1 MRAGVRQSVRV
12 WRNLRVASVAVLAA
26 TLAAAIMPAV
36 AEEWPTRPVTMVVT
50 FPAGSGSDVLARIL
64 GARLSEILGQQV
76 IIENVGGGGGM
87 TGANRVARAAPDGY
101 QFVLGGTD
109 TFAQSQTLY
118 KKPIYNAMTDFA
130 PVALIVEQ
138 PFLLVSR
145 NDLPAGN
152 LTEFI
157 AYTRANQAKMQYG
170 SAGPASGS
178 NLTCTY
184 LNSAIGVSV
193 TTVPYRGAPEGL
205 QDLIAGRIDYYCP
218 VIAAAI
224 GQIQNKTIKAIAILS
239 RNRSPTLPALASAH
253 EQGLID
259 FEANYWNAF
268 FLPKGTP
275 ASIVAKLHD
284 AAVATIDSP
293 AVQARLKVF
302 GLTVVAPDR
311 RSPNYLKQF
320 VTSEIKKWSEP
331 VKASGVSL
339 D

>member
-1 MRAGVRQSVRV
+1 MRGIRSIVAG
-12 WRNLRVASVAVLAA
+12 AA
-26 TLAAAIMPAV
+26 LAAAVVPA
-36 AEEWPTRPVTMVVT
+36 AAQDWPTRPVTMVVT
-50 FPAGSGSDVLARIL
+50 YPAGSGSDVLARIL
-64 GARLSEILGQQV
+64 GPRLSEILGQQV

-87 TGANRVARAAPDGY
+87 TGAYRVARAAPDGY

-118 KKPIYNAMTDFA
+118 KHPPYNAMTDFA

-145 NDLPAGN
+145 KDLPAAN
-152 LTEFI
+152 LPEFI
-157 AYTRANQAKMQYG
+157 AYTKANQAKMQYG

-184 LNSAIGVSV
+184 LNAAIGVNV
-193 TTVPYRGAPEGL
+193 TPVPYRGAPEGL
-205 QDLIAGRIDYYCP
+205 QDVIAGRIDYYCP

-224 GQIQNKTIKAIAILS
+224 GHIGNRTMKAIAILS
-239 RNRSPTLPALASAH
+239 RNRSPALPALASAH

-259 FEANYWNAF
+259 FEATYWNAF

-275 ASIVAKLHD
+275 APIVRKLHD

-293 AVQARLKVF
+293 SVQARLKVF
-302 GLTVVAPDR
+302 GLTVVAPER
-311 RSPNYLKQF
+311 RSPDYLQRF
-320 VTSEIKKWSEP
+320 VASEIEKWSGP

>member
-1 MRAGVRQSVRV
+1 MSHIRSV
-12 WRNLRVASVAVLAA
+12 VLGAA
-26 TLAAAIMPAV
+26 LAAAIMPAA
-36 AEEWPTRPVTMVVT
+36 AENWPTRPVTMVVT

-76 IIENVGGGGGM
+76 VIENVGGGGGM
-87 TGANRVARAAPDGY
+87 TGAYRVARAAPDGY

-118 KKPIYNAMTDFA
+118 KRPLYDALTDFV
-130 PVALIVEQ
+130 PVALMVEQ

-152 LTEFI
+152 LAEFI
-157 AYTRANQAKMQYG
+157 AYAKTNQAKMQYG

-184 LNSAIGVSV
+184 LNSAIGVTV
-193 TTVPYRGAPEGL
+193 TPVPYRGAPEGL
-205 QDLIAGRIDYYCP
+205 QDVIAGRIDYYCP
-218 VIAAAI
+218 VVAAAI
-224 GQIQNKTIKAIAILS
+224 GQIRNNTMKAIAILS
-239 RNRSPTLPALASAH
+239 RNRSPALPSLASAH
-253 EQGLID
+253 EQGLVD

-275 ASIVAKLHD
+275 APIVEKLHD
-284 AAVATIDSP
+284 AAVATIDTP
-293 AVQARLKVF
+293 AVQARLQVF
-302 GLTVVAPDR
+302 GLTVVAADR
-311 RSPNYLKQF
+311 RSRDYLKQF
-320 VTSEIKKWSEP
+320 VTAEIKKWSDP

>member
-1 MRAGVRQSVRV
+1 MSSIKSIVAG
-12 WRNLRVASVAVLAA
+12 AVLAA
-26 TLAAAIMPAV
+26 ANMPAAAQD
-36 AEEWPTRPVTMVVT
+36 WPTRPVTMVVT

-64 GARLSEILGQQV
+64 GSRLSEILGQQV

-87 TGANRVARAAPDGY
+87 TGAYRVARAAPDGY

-109 TFAQSQTLY
+109 TFAQSQALY
-118 KKPIYNAMTDFA
+118 KNPPYDAKTDFA

-145 NDLPAGN
+145 NDLPADN
-152 LTEFI
+152 LPEFM
-157 AYTRANQAKMQYG
+157 AYTRTNQAKMQYG

-184 LNSAIGVSV
+184 LNSAIGVTV
-193 TTVPYRGAPEGL
+193 TPVPYRGAPEGL
-205 QDLIAGRIDYYCP
+205 QDVIAGRIDYYCP

-224 GQIQNKTIKAIAILS
+224 GHIGNRTMKAIAILS
-239 RNRSPTLPALASAH
+239 RNRSPTLPTLASAH
-253 EQGLID
+253 EQGLVD

-275 ASIVAKLHD
+275 AAIVRKLHD
-284 AAVATIDSP
+284 AAVAAIDSP
-293 AVQARLKVF
+293 SVQARLKVF
-302 GLTVVAPDR
+302 GLTVVAPER
-311 RSPNYLKQF
+311 RSPDYLQQF
-320 VTSEIKKWSEP
+320 VATEIGKWTGP
-331 VKASGVSL
+331 IKASGVSL

>member
-1 MRAGVRQSVRV
+1 MWSMRSLLLG
-12 WRNLRVASVAVLAA
+12 AV
-26 TLAAAIMPAV
+26 LAAAIMPAV
-36 AEEWPTRPVTMVVT
+36 AEDWPSHPLTMVVT

-76 IIENVGGGGGM
+76 VIEDVGGGGGM
-87 TGANRVARAAPDGY
+87 TGAYRVARAAPDGY

-118 KKPIYNAMTDFA
+118 KKPPYNALTDFV
-130 PVALIVEQ
+130 PVALMVEQ

-145 NDLPAGN
+145 NDLPAAN
-152 LTEFI
+152 LPEFI
-157 AYTRANQAKMQYG
+157 AYAKANQAKMQYG

-184 LNSAIGVSV
+184 LNAAMGVAV
-193 TTVPYRGAPEGL
+193 TPVPYRGAPEGL

-218 VIAAAI
+218 IVAAAI
-224 GQIQNKTIKAIAILS
+224 GQIRNKTMKAIAILS
-239 RNRSPTLPALASAH
+239 RDRSPTLPTLASAH
-253 EQGLID
+253 EQGLTD
-259 FEANYWNAF
+259 FEATYWNGF

-275 ASIVAKLHD
+275 APIVQKLHD

-293 AVQARLKVF
+293 SVQARLKVF

-311 RSPNYLKQF
+311 RSPDYLTQF
-320 VTSEIKKWSEP
+320 VTAEIKKWSGP